1 MMTGLSTP
9 ELPVAGSSVAGSVR
23 LRKLEQADLPWLY
36 KWENDAE
43 AWPDGAT
50 HNPLSKDDLRD
61 YLRRTTG
68 DIYLDGQLRLIICSG
83 QNDTPTGCVDLYD
96 VDIRNRKAGVAVY
109 VDPAYRNQGLARE
122 TLKLLK
128 SYTSHI
134 LHFRMLYA
142 MVRKENSASQKAF
155 QSADFHIVACLPEW
169 VLEGEIC
176 VLQTL
181 L

>member
-1 MMTGLSTP
+1 MIAGLSTQESP
-9 ELPVAGSSVAGSVR
+9 ATSSSVGSVR

-36 KWENDAE
+36 KWENDAT

-61 YLRRTTG
+61 YLQRTTG

-83 QNDTPTGCVDLYD
+83 QGDAPTGCVDLYD

-109 VDPAYRNQGLARE
+109 VDSKCRNQGLARE
-122 TLKLLK
+122 ALKLLK
-128 SYTSHI
+128 SYASHI

-142 MVRKENSASQKAF
+142 MVRKENIASLKAF
-155 QSADFHIVACLPEW
+155 QTADFHIVACLPEW
-169 VLEGEIC
+169 VVEGDIC
-176 VLQTL
+176 VLQTIL
-181 L
+181 